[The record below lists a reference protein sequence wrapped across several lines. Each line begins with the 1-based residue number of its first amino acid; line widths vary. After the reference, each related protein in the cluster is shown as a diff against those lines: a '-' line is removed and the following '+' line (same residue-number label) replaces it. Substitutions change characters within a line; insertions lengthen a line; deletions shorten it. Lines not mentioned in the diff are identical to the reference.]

1 MKNILKSI
9 FILIFA
15 VQVYSAS
22 AIEKGDFHIN
32 LTTNL
37 GHHSFIPTYQ
47 MKVLNTNTS
56 KIEKFGFIPGV
67 TLNMDYAASPYF
79 SIGGWFTF
87 SGKSFSKVDS
97 TSFLF
102 DFKYRHFGIG
112 MRGVFHLYQLISEK
126 GNTKLDADKFDVY
139 IPLSIG
145 GGFRLKSKDSKI
157 PEYQKFKGGAIV
169 GSGIG
174 LTYYFVEHI
183 GANLEAG
190 YCEGSYAKIG
200 LAFKF

>member
-1 MKNILKSI
+1 MKTLFKFI
-9 FILIFA
+9 FISVFTMQFQSATA
-15 VQVYSAS
+15 V
-22 AIEKGDFHIN
+22 EKGDFHVN

-47 MKVLNTNTS
+47 LKAYNPVLG
-56 KIEKFGFIPGV
+56 KFEKLGFIPGV
-67 TLNMDYAASPYF
+67 TMNMDYAASPYF

-87 SGKSFSKVDS
+87 NGRSYTKDS
-97 TSFLF
+97 SSVLF
-102 DFKYRHFGIG
+102 DLKYRSFGIG

-145 GGFRLKSKDSKI
+145 GGFRLKSKGSSLA
-157 PEYQKFKGGAIV
+157 EFQKFKGGAIV

-174 LTYYFVEHI
+174 MTYYFVEHI